1 VRANIQSSLRAC
13 VECMCCDLLQLLDF
27 ALTRE
32 VVALFSGW
40 DLSRDI
46 STHHLQEKLFDAH
59 CQMARKI
66 HLPLVVRPVLA
77 TEKIVEK
84 LTAERGHESEASAS
98 NARVAA
104 VLGGASAAAVP
115 SLEHHTSLQVAV
127 LGLNETTPLADVAA
141 LVSLGVYFGVDAS
154 FTADGADTDAWTGTR
169 VCHLWPRT
177 TSMV

>member
-1 VRANIQSSLRAC
+1 
-13 VECMCCDLLQLLDF
+13 
-27 ALTRE
+27 
-32 VVALFSGW
+32 VALFSGW

-98 NARVAA
+98 NARVVSA
-104 VLGGASAAAVP
+104 LGGAAAAASP
-115 SLEHHTSLQVAV
+115 FHEHQTLQVAV
-127 LGLNETTPLADVAA
+127 LGLNETAPLADVVA
-141 LVSLGVYFGVDAS
+141 LVSLGVYFGIDAS
-154 FTADGADTDAWTGTR
+154 FTADGADSDAWTGTSHHR
-169 VCHLWPRT
+169 SDPAL
-177 TSMV
+177 